1 MPWHPGGTGPPARAQ
16 VIPRYYGPGGMTPAP
31 NLGKLRLMTRFP
43 TAIDRSLQAGRR
55 LARALAHVVVAR
67 DPPPRY
73 RARWQQR
80 AATFLAA
87 VGAVLVG
94 VALAAAILDLNTPH
108 SVITSRPPGLPGRP
122 GEGYQNL
129 LDISVTL
136 VPLALAAR
144 FPLLAWRAAY
154 LAVVLLPL
162 LPGHDAVYPP
172 QATAFVVVFCLA
184 GAGQDLLP
192 LAWMWVLALVPVWLW
207 VGAGWHGRALAT
219 AALAVVAAAAG
230 TIRSRR
236 QDRSAL
242 AAVSERAEL
251 EGARRAVL
259 QERARIAREM
269 HDVVAHHMSLIAVRA
284 ETAPYR
290 FADLPEHIR
299 NEFSSVSEAAREA
312 LSDMHVLLEL
322 LRTDQPVEHATHPRL
337 ADVPALVE
345 EARRSGMAV
354 ELHVTVTAG
363 LVPAGVGICAYR
375 IIQEALSNA
384 RRHAPGA
391 AVTITA
397 DADPRSLH
405 LVITNGPSPIRAAH
419 KKPGQ
424 PRAHGLN
431 GMRER
436 VALLSGSI
444 SAGPSPEG
452 GFTVAATLPLT
463 DPRSGDGR

>member
-1 MPWHPGGTGPPARAQ
+1 
-16 VIPRYYGPGGMTPAP
+16 MTPAP
-31 NLGKLRLMTRFP
+31 NLGKLRLMTRFAA
-43 TAIDRSLQAGRR
+43 AIGETRQAGRR
-55 LARALAHVVVAR
+55 LVHALAHVVVAR

-73 RARWQQR
+73 RAPWQQR

-87 VGAVLVG
+87 LGAVLVG
-94 VALAAAILDLNTPH
+94 VALMAALLDTQHP
-108 SVITSRPPGLPGRP
+108 VITSRLPPGLPGRP
-122 GEGYQNL
+122 GEPYDHL
-129 LDISVTL
+129 FDISVTL

-154 LAVVLLPL
+154 LAVVLVPL
-162 LPGHDAVYPP
+162 LPRHDAVYPP
-172 QATAFVVVFCLA
+172 QAAAFVVVFCVA

-192 LAWMWVLALVPVWLW
+192 LAWMWALALVPVWLW

-230 TIRSRR
+230 TVRSRR

-269 HDVVAHHMSLIAVRA
+269 HDVVAHHMSLIAIRA

-299 NEFSSVSEAAREA
+299 NEFCSVSEAAREA

-322 LRTDQPVEHATHPRL
+322 LRTDQPGEHATQPRL

-345 EARRSGMAV
+345 DARRSGMAV
-354 ELHVTVTAG
+354 ELHLAATAG

-375 IIQEALSNA
+375 IIQEALSNS

-391 AVTITA
+391 AVTITV
-397 DADPRSLH
+397 DADLRSLQ
-405 LVITNGPSPIRAAH
+405 LVIANGPSPIRTACR
-419 KKPGQ
+419 KPGQ
-424 PRAHGLN
+424 PHAHGLN

-436 VALLSGSI
+436 VTLLSGSI
-444 SAGPSPEG
+444 SASPSPEG
-452 GFTVAATLPLT
+452 GFTVAVTLPLA
-463 DPRSGDGR
+463 DPRSGDDR